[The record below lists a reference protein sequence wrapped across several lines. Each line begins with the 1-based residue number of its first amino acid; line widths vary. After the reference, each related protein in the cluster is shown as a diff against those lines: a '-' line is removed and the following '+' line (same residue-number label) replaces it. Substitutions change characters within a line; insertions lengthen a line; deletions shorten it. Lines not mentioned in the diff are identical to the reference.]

1 MAQLLQ
7 TPALP
12 TSVPKAKAFA
22 GQVGGIALFAIAIG
36 LGLGLARKAGPYL
49 SRIPVV
55 GSLLASGPSGGSG
68 VDEFG
73 VMG

>member
-12 TSVPKAKAFA
+12 TSIPKAKAFA
-22 GQVGGIALFAIAIG
+22 NQVGGIALFGFAVALGIG
-36 LGLGLARKAGPYL
+36 LMRKLSPYAG
-49 SRIPVV
+49 RIPVV
-55 GSLLASGPSGGSG
+55 GGLLASGPTGTA